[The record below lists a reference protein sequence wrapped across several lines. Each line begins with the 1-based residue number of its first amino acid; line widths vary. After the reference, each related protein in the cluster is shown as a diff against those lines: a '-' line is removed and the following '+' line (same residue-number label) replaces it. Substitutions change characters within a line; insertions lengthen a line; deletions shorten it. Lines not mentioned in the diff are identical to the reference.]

1 MHCRES
7 HFKNNE
13 QNLKSCLKSSIKNTA
28 KNAEFHKS
36 KGDMKWKNVATQT
49 ERGNS
54 CKLM

>member
-28 KNAEFHKS
+28 KNAECHKS

>member
-28 KNAEFHKS
+28 KNAECHKS
-36 KGDMKWKNVATQT
+36 IGDMKWKNVATQT